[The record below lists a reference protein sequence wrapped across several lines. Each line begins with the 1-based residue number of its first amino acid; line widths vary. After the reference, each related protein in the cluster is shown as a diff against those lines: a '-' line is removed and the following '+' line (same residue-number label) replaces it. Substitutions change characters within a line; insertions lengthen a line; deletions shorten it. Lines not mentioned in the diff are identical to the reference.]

1 MLTADPLMTFGHG
14 DLYFSIKNGGIFNSY
29 YDKGMEVYI
38 EDIGRTGVLYDWN
51 GVEFVRNVKD
61 PIPCIQNW
69 GFANIDL
76 GSKISWMVPG
86 YTTDLVAAT
95 EYEYTYTLVKEGGTR
110 IYTCISSLGVSL
122 LLLMMTATPARA
134 QKKLFV
140 MEEDSVAFFQGF
152 SVSFDLVGLGMMMMS
167 DHGEYE
173 GALRVNLHDQWFPI
187 FELGLGRANHENDDV
202 TGITYKT
209 SAPYF
214 RLGMD
219 WNLLKKKHQ
228 KNRMFAGFRYA
239 YTNYKCDVI
248 RENLPDPV
256 WKTEAGFGVRD
267 MKCYMHWL
275 EIVFGIDA
283 KIFGPLHL
291 GWNVRYKRKL
301 FHDEGELGNS
311 WYVPGFGIND
321 RDQIA
326 ANFNVI
332 IDI

>member
-1 MLTADPLMTFGHG
+1 MKL
-14 DLYFSIKNGGIFNSY
+14 
-29 YDKGMEVYI
+29 
-38 EDIGRTGVLYDWN
+38 R
-51 GVEFVRNVKD
+51 
-61 PIPCIQNW
+61 
-69 GFANIDL
+69 
-76 GSKISWMVPG
+76 
-86 YTTDLVAAT
+86 
-95 EYEYTYTLVKEGGTR
+95 TR
-110 IYTCISSLGVSL
+110 IYTYISSLGISL
-122 LLLMMTATPARA
+122 LLLFTASTTAHA

-140 MEEDSVAFFQGF
+140 LEEDSIPFFRGL
-152 SVSFDLVGLGMMMMS
+152 SVSFDLVGPAMLMLS

-173 GALRVNLHDQWFPI
+173 GSLRVNLHDQWFPI

-214 RLGMD
+214 RAGMD

-228 KNRMFAGFRYA
+228 SNRLFAGFRWA
-239 YTNYKCDVI
+239 YTNYKCDII
-248 RENLPDPV
+248 RQDLPDPV
-256 WKTEAGFGVRD
+256 WLSTAGFGVQD

-283 KIFGPLHL
+283 KVFGPLHL

-301 FHDEGELGNS
+301 FHDEGSLGNS

-321 RDQIA
+321 SDQIA